1 MCIYAEREGDSEAER
16 VRRMR
21 KKEWKTEW
29 KKEWKNERQKE
40 CETKRKTECK
50 PMVLLRIVIHS
61 PHHERRARIDLDY
74 LKIVLKWT
82 AENIW

>member
-1 MCIYAEREGDSEAER
+1 
-16 VRRMR
+16 
-21 KKEWKTEW
+21 
-29 KKEWKNERQKE
+29 
-40 CETKRKTECK
+40 
-50 PMVLLRIVIHS
+50 MVLLRIVKHS